1 MHTINLLELDDA
13 GSIPGFGIL
22 FFSVNLIA
30 LGWLTEVVGVFCVAR
45 GMINSMALSLIN
57 TSNSKSDVVLFRR

>member
-1 MHTINLLELDDA
+1 MLVRSPVLA
-13 GSIPGFGIL
+13 YF

-30 LGWLTEVVGVFCVAR
+30 LGWLREVVGVFCVAR